1 MIQLTSRGVVFSGS
15 AANLRALRAQF
26 KRDHYIILPKLI
38 EPELLAT
45 ILKRIESAPSI
56 PKEFDGFVAQSIIDD
71 PHTNAL
77 FLFLLCIPEFQ
88 RLIQRIAGC
97 RRISDF
103 HGRIYTLSPGTR
115 DRIVWH
121 NDCVRPSHAD
131 VVPEPD
137 YPGVSWRSPANPGKR
152 LRKDFARSPQYG
164 PRRCSFNAYFEKAGP
179 SRAARRRRCSENRP
193 GRVVSLGQRGCE
205 FSFCVAQDGWRFG
218 YPRSRR
224 PNGIGRCRNGSQ
236 LALDPSLFAAFFC
249 WHMRNHF
256 RLPCVLGCA
265 SPCIRSRLFAHA

>member
-15 AANLRALRAQF
+15 AADLRALRAQF
-26 KRDHYIILPKLI
+26 KRDHYVILPKLI

-71 PHTNAL
+71 PNTNAL

-121 NDCVRPSHAD
+121 NDVSDHRMLTLSLNLTTREYRGGALQIRERGSEKILHEVRNTGLGDALLMRISKKLDHRVLPVEGD
-131 VVPEPD
+131 VPRTALAGWFRWDKGDINLHSALRMAVGD
-137 YPGVSWRSPANPGKR
+137 SATQGV
-152 LRKDFARSPQYG
+152 
-164 PRRCSFNAYFEKAGP
+164 
-179 SRAARRRRCSENRP
+179 
-193 GRVVSLGQRGCE
+193 
-205 FSFCVAQDGWRFG
+205 
-218 YPRSRR
+218 
-224 PNGIGRCRNGSQ
+224 GIQTG
-236 LALDPSLFAAFFC
+236 
-249 WHMRNHF
+249 
-256 RLPCVLGCA
+256 
-265 SPCIRSRLFAHA
+265 